1 MFIFLVD
8 STVILR
14 RARRPVISSVSLSRM
29 ILIRVRFGLAL
40 LKWNWLNDVKW
51 NHNLTWYGRA
61 SRSLSIFDSSKIQ
74 HVMSIDVNGCMR
86 EGCTLYPTI
95 LSKLK
100 SGRCDIEWLGRFWPR
115 VTSKHDEHIGQFRTG
130 RQCYGYVKMRCVWF
144 RVIGKKHTTWHLSH
158 LITYQMYLIQDSMHI
173 WWSWLSVWHSNV
185 YPLYNHTT
193 SIHF

>member
-1 MFIFLVD
+1 
-8 STVILR
+8 
-14 RARRPVISSVSLSRM
+14 M

-40 LKWNWLNDVKW
+40 LKWNWLNETTTSLGMGEPLILFPF
-51 NHNLTWYGRA
+51 LTVL
-61 SRSLSIFDSSKIQ
+61 RSNMWWVL
-74 HVMSIDVNGCMR
+74 MSTAAR
-86 EGCTLYPTI
+86 ERCTLYPTI

-115 VTSKHDEHIGQFRTG
+115 VTSKHDEHIGQFRSG

-144 RVIGKKHTTWHLSH
+144 RLIGKKHTTWHLSH
-158 LITYQMYLIQDSMHI
+158 IKCKSNTVCIFDDHDL
-173 WWSWLSVWHSNV
+173 WHSNV